1 MVQSDSMYDLAI
13 IGGGPAGVAAGVY
26 AARKRLKTV
35 FIAEVIGG
43 QSTDSVDIQNW
54 IGTPHI
60 PGIELGKTLDKHLR
74 EYAADPTNP
83 GTYMVDIKTGERAV
97 AVKKKDSTRA
107 KAGFVITTTKGMYE
121 ARTVLVASGGSRR
134 KLMVPGAM
142 EYENKGLTYC
152 ASCDGPLF
160 AGQDVVVVGGGN
172 AGFESAA
179 QLLAYCKSV
188 TLINRS
194 NEFKK
199 ADPLTVEAV
208 LKHPNMKALTD
219 TVPVEVKGEQF
230 VTSIVIKNGS
240 TGEITELPASG
251 IFVEIGML
259 PSTDFVKDLLELD
272 AVNRIITNSKNQR
285 TSVDGVW
292 AAGDCTDELYHQ
304 NNIAA
309 GDGVKALE
317 DLYVWLKSN
326 E

>member
-1 MVQSDSMYDLAI
+1 MYDLAI

-43 QSTDSVDIQNW
+43 QSTDSVDVQNW

-60 PGIELGKTLDKHLR
+60 PGLDLGKALEKHLR
-74 EYAADPTNP
+74 EYAADPADP
-83 GTYMVDIKTGERAV
+83 AQFMVDIKIGERV
-97 AVKKKDSTRA
+97 TKIE
-107 KAGFVITTTKGMYE
+107 KAGKIFKITTSKGTYE
-121 ARTVLVASGGSRR
+121 ARAILVASGGSRR
-134 KLMVPGAM
+134 RLNVPGAM
-142 EYENKGLTYC
+142 EFENKGLTYC

-160 AGQDVVVVGGGN
+160 AGQDAVVIGGGN

-188 TLINRS
+188 TLVHRS
-194 NEFKK
+194 AQFSK

-208 LKHPNMKALTD
+208 LKDPKMKALTN
-219 TVPVEVKGEQF
+219 TEPVEVRGAQF
-230 VTSIVIKNGS
+230 VTGVVVKNTL
-240 TGEITELPASG
+240 TGEVSELPAG
-251 IFVEIGML
+251 GVFVEIGML
-259 PSTDFVKDLLELD
+259 PSTDFVRELVQLD
-272 AVNRIITNSKNQR
+272 EFNRIVTNPKNQH

-317 DLYVWLKSN
+317 DIYYWLKANS
-326 E
+326 

>member
-1 MVQSDSMYDLAI
+1 MYDLAI

-35 FIAEVIGG
+35 FIAEAIGG

-60 PGIELGKTLDKHLR
+60 PGLELGKTLDKHLH
-74 EYAADPTNP
+74 EYASDV
-83 GTYMVDIKTGERAV
+83 VDIKIGERAAKITKEG
-97 AVKKKDSTRA
+97 AVFT
-107 KAGFVITTTKGMYE
+107 ITTSKGSYE
-121 ARTVLVASGGSRR
+121 SRAILVASGGSRR
-134 KLMVPGAM
+134 KLTVPGAA
-142 EYENKGLTYC
+142 EFENKGLTYC

-160 AGQDVVVVGGGN
+160 AGQDVVVIGGGN

-188 TLINRS
+188 TLIHRS
-194 NEFKK
+194 AEFNK

-208 LKHPNMKALTD
+208 LKDPKMKALTLSE
-219 TVPVEVKGEQF
+219 PVEIKGGPF
-230 VTSIVIKNGS
+230 VTGVVVKNVT
-240 TGEITELPASG
+240 TGEMSELPASG
-251 IFVEIGML
+251 VFVEIGML
-259 PSTDFVKDLLELD
+259 PSTDFVKDLVKLD
-272 AVNRIITNSKNQR
+272 AFNRIVTNPKNQH
-285 TSVDGVW
+285 TSLEGVW

-317 DLYVWLKSN
+317 DIYFWLKANNINIKESVSGIGLAKAVQ
-326 E
+326 